1 MVVTEKITLNGTEY
15 IRNYSDCGFCIE
27 RDGVV
32 YSEAIDPLG
41 TDRVYT
47 ETNVPI
53 ESDSEEATEAD
64 YQNALAEMGVNLNE

>member
-15 IRNYSDCGFCIE
+15 IRNYSDSGFCIE

-41 TDRVYT
+41 TDRHYT
-47 ETNVPI
+47 ETDILI
-53 ESDSEEATEAD
+53 EAEE
-64 YQNALAEMGVNLNE
+64 NL